1 MLSDAA
7 SIADRIYNKTVR
19 LCTVASAYTSVVEAA
34 WPMTAR
40 VNYDEI
46 AGTFDAR
53 YAAGLYDGVLAAL
66 VDLISAKRPT
76 SALEVGCGTGH
87 WLSALRGNVEYLWG
101 VDCSLEMLR
110 RAAAKCS
117 GAGLL
122 RATAHALPLR
132 HASADLVF
140 CVNAI
145 HHFERFEEFIAEAKR
160 LLRPSGMLVVIGMDP
175 HHGRDQWCVYDYF
188 PETRAADLDRYPSS
202 RQITDAMLRAGFSS
216 VECRVASRFRQT
228 RWGRAVLADPELQ
241 RNGCSQLALLS
252 DAQYDAGIGRIESAL
267 RRAEGKA
274 EVAFKVDIAM
284 MLECGTVEA

>member
-1 MLSDAA
+1 MA
-7 SIADRIYNKTVR
+7 
-19 LCTVASAYTSVVEAA
+19 
-34 WPMTAR
+34 AR

-53 YAAGLYDGVLAAL
+53 YTPGLYDGVLAAL
-66 VDLISAKRPT
+66 VDLITAKRPR

-87 WLSALRGNVEYLWG
+87 WMSALRESVEYLCG
-101 VDCSLEMLR
+101 ADCSLEMLR
-110 RAAAKCS
+110 RAAAKCP

-122 RATAHALPLR
+122 RATAQALPFR
-132 HASADLVF
+132 DASVDLVF

-160 LLRPSGMLVVIGMDP
+160 LLRPGGTLVVIGMDP

-188 PETRAADLDRYPSS
+188 PETWVADLARYPSS
-202 RQITDAMLRAGFSS
+202 GQIIDAMLRVGFSG

-252 DAQYDAGIGRIESAL
+252 DAQYEAGISRIESAL
-267 RRAEGKA
+267 RRAERDA
-274 EVAFKVDIAM
+274 PVAFKVDIAM
-284 MLECGTVEA
+284 ILECGTVDE

>member
-1 MLSDAA
+1 
-7 SIADRIYNKTVR
+7 
-19 LCTVASAYTSVVEAA
+19 
-34 WPMTAR
+34 MTAR

-66 VDLISAKRPT
+66 VDLITAKRP
-76 SALEVGCGTGH
+76 SRALEVGCGTGH
-87 WLSALRGNVEYLWG
+87 WPSALRESAEYLWG
-101 VDCSLEMLR
+101 IDSSPEMLR
-110 RAAAKCS
+110 YASKCP

-122 RATAHALPLR
+122 RATAQTLPL
-132 HASADLVF
+132 HDMSLDLVF

-145 HHFERFEEFIAEAKR
+145 HHFERFEEFIADAKR
-160 LLRPSGMLVVIGMDP
+160 LLRPPGTLVVIGMDP
-175 HHGRDQWCVYDYF
+175 HHGHDQWCVYDYF
-188 PETRAADLDRYPSS
+188 PETRAADLARYPSS
-202 RQITDAMLRAGFSS
+202 GQITDAMLCAGFSG

-252 DAQYDAGIGRIESAL
+252 DAQYAAGISRIESAL
-267 RRAEGKA
+267 RRAEPDDA
-274 EVAFKVDIAM
+274 VAFEVDIAM

>member
-1 MLSDAA
+1 MA
-7 SIADRIYNKTVR
+7 
-19 LCTVASAYTSVVEAA
+19 
-34 WPMTAR
+34 AR

-53 YAAGLYDGVLAAL
+53 YTAGLYDGVRAAL
-66 VDLISAKRPT
+66 VDLTTAKRPT

-87 WLSALRGNVEYLWG
+87 WLCALRESVAYLCG

-110 RAAAKCS
+110 YAAAKCP

-122 RATAHALPLR
+122 RATAQALPLR
-132 HASADLVF
+132 DRSVDLVF

-145 HHFERFEEFIAEAKR
+145 HHFERFEAFIAEAKR
-160 LLRPSGMLVVIGMDP
+160 LLRAGGALVVIGMDP

-188 PETRAADLDRYPSS
+188 PETRTVDLARYPSS
-202 RQITDAMLRAGFSS
+202 GQIVDAMLRAGFSG

-241 RNGCSQLALLS
+241 RKGCSQLALLS
-252 DAQYDAGIGRIESAL
+252 DAQYETGISRIESAL
-267 RRAEGKA
+267 RRAEPDDTL
-274 EVAFKVDIAM
+274 AFKVDIAM
-284 MLECGTVEA
+284 MLESGTVDA

>member
-1 MLSDAA
+1 MA
-7 SIADRIYNKTVR
+7 
-19 LCTVASAYTSVVEAA
+19 
-34 WPMTAR
+34 AR

-46 AGTFDAR
+46 ADTFDAR
-53 YAAGLYDGVLAAL
+53 YTAGLYDGVLGTL
-66 VDLISAKRPT
+66 VDLITAKRPA

-87 WLSALRGNVEYLWG
+87 WLSALRESVEYLCG
-101 VDCSLEMLR
+101 IDYSLEMLR
-110 RAAAKCS
+110 HAAAKRC

-122 RATAHALPLR
+122 RATAQALPLR
-132 HASADLVF
+132 DASLDLVF

-145 HHFERFEEFIAEAKR
+145 HHFERFEEFIAEARR
-160 LLRPSGMLVVIGMDP
+160 LLRPRGMLVVIGMDP

-188 PETRAADLDRYPSS
+188 PETWEADLSRYPSS
-202 RQITDAMLRAGFSS
+202 GQITDAMLRAGFST

-267 RRAEGKA
+267 RRAKGDA
-274 EVAFKVDIAM
+274 QVAFEVDIAM